1 MFIKNIFLAF
11 LFSIYFFSNTS
22 AEILSHKATYSLL
35 IQNIKDGSFLEG
47 GQGQTYFEI
56 KKGCEGWNVREDY
69 VLIYDLP
76 NKKTSNSLSAYS
88 TFENFAG
95 TKHSFELNDDS
106 QFSGKNAY
114 EGYVEKNKSKIQGYL
129 IKDNIKSLSFNK
141 DLLFPVEHL
150 RKIIQKAESG
160 EKLYTQKVFFGNED
174 KEFVKTVSAFIGKK
188 KQSTSQ
194 DFKFLSNSKVWPMK
208 IAFYSQNSRK
218 GDPDYEIKLDLDD
231 KGIAH
236 YYEVDYGDFEIK
248 ATLKRFE
255 RIKEKKCN

>member
-1 MFIKNIFLAF
+1 MIIKNCFLVF
-11 LFSIYFFSNTS
+11 LFSISFFSNTS
-22 AEILSHKATYSLL
+22 AELLSHKATYSLL

-56 KKGCEGWNVREDY
+56 KKGCDGWNVREDY
-69 VLIYDLP
+69 VLVYDLP
-76 NKKTSNSLSAYS
+76 NKKTSNSLSTYS
-88 TFENFAG
+88 TFENFSG

-150 RKIIQKAESG
+150 RKIIEKAESG
-160 EKLYTQKVFFGNED
+160 DKLFTKKVFFGNED
-174 KEFVKTVSAFIGKK
+174 KEFIKTVSAFIGKK
-188 KQSTSQ
+188 KQSALRG
-194 DFKFLSNSKVWPMK
+194 FKFLSNNKVWPMK

-218 GDPDYEIKLDLDD
+218 GDPDYEIKLELDD

-236 YYEVDYGDFEIK
+236 YYEVNYGDFEIK
-248 ATLKRFE
+248 ATLKNFE
-255 RIKEKKCN
+255 IIKEQKCS